1 MTKSEIKLKCFPLI
15 LNHMKKL
22 KLSIITSIL
31 LASLT
36 FSSLSKANETAIFDS
51 AYNIVYNDIN
61 VPTPQNEEGSK
72 FNVKNLKDIVYNVL
86 SKSLLYIGTPYKWG
100 GTTENGFDCSG
111 FVKFVYEHSIGL
123 TLPRTSK
130 EMSEVG
136 TIVKNFKEL
145 MPGDLVFFNTRRFNF
160 SHVGIYLG
168 DNKFIHAP
176 RKGQKVR
183 VEEIDDSYWTKR
195 FNGARRIL

>member
-1 MTKSEIKLKCFPLI
+1 MNKI
-15 LNHMKKL
+15 
-22 KLSIITSIL
+22 KLSIISSIL
-31 LASLT
+31 LSSLT
-36 FSSLSKANETAIFDS
+36 FSINSRANESAMLES
-51 AYNIVYNDIN
+51 AYTIVYNDIN
-61 VPTPQNEEGSK
+61 ITIPQSIENNK
-72 FNVKNLKDIVYNVL
+72 FNTKSFKEIIFNVL
-86 SKSLLYIGTPYKWG
+86 TKSLSYIGTPYKWG
-100 GTTENGFDCSG
+100 GSTENGFDCSG
-111 FVKFVYEHSIGL
+111 FVQFVYENSIGL

-168 DNKFIHAP
+168 ENKFIHAP
-176 RKGQKVR
+176 RTGQKVR
-183 VEEIDDSYWTKR
+183 VEEIDESYWTRR